1 MIHHTYFSRAQISYS
16 LNRSITNTLQTFSP
30 LRFFALCFVSF
41 WYPSIR
47 FRETPLV
54 DDSRLARRPDS
65 FLSSI
70 LTCEFSSRPITSPAL
85 LWSFWFELAPR
96 AESRY
101 RARVPFHPCFP
112 RFHATRVINPRPI
125 NQPPFLAGTFWQGN
139 WELFGKRRRGRV
151 EKSWGTRFPASVL
164 SHSIHVPDQSRS
176 FLFIT
181 NRGISS
187 RNFLPSTIM
196 DTDFS
201 TSTCFPLILSRSCRA
216 SCRP

>member
-1 MIHHTYFSRAQISYS
+1 MLRFVLVSIDSLPRDASRW
-16 LNRSITNTLQTFSP
+16 RFSP
-30 LRFFALCFVSF
+30 RQTSWLFFVL
-41 WYPSIR
+41 
-47 FRETPLV
+47 
-54 DDSRLARRPDS
+54 DSHLW
-65 FLSSI
+65 I
-70 LTCEFSSRPITSPAL
+70 SSRPITSPAL

-101 RARVPFHPCFP
+101 RARFTRVLFHPCFP

-201 TSTCFPLILSRSCRA
+201 TSTCFPLIFSWSCRA
-216 SCRP
+216 SCGP